1 MLKQL
6 LCSIGLIG
14 LALILLAT
22 RSSPWFDLGIGLLLL
37 GGLLA
42 LFTVQDAIVLAL
54 QRSGRPADSYRV
66 LVHLGS
72 AIMAMIAATAFADDD
87 PRVHDIRWFLLIG
100 LPLLPYLH
108 ALLWKAITRYLFG
121 CGKSL

>member
-1 MLKQL
+1 MLKRV

-14 LALILLAT
+14 LALILLT
-22 RSSPWFDLGIGLLLL
+22 VRSSPWFDLGVGLLLL
-37 GGLLA
+37 GGLLV

-72 AIMAMIAATAFADDD
+72 ALMAMIAISAFTDDD
-87 PRVHDIRWFLLIG
+87 PRIHDIRWVLLIA
-100 LPLLPYLH
+100 LPLLPYLY
-108 ALLWKAITRYLFG
+108 AFLWKAITRYLFG